1 MRIKRPI
8 TMMATGNMPLKDGP
22 PTQVVASAAVP
33 PAESVQ
39 DAAVTACE
47 EEVMQRPARASRQIA
62 NDARLAAQIQNQ
74 LRCKDMRKAFTAR
87 CGRGTGTKSTKSGVK
102 NAQKAASKPRHAH
115 ALAQGSGGSVMTPE
129 EEALLEESMLSA
141 IPDYFAAQR
150 KHKRAKQ
157 QKHSLTSMRTQPE
170 QSSERMAKERPMM
183 RPACEESRPA
193 ATPAVAARKF
203 NSARTYILGHAGA
216 GSSLRPPSC
225 LAPTDQD
232 IDLHAAAGML
242 QDFSVGL
249 SRGFDT
255 EGADDESPEEVN
267 SVQQAVSDA
276 AAGIRVARGDVA
288 WASLAQA
295 WSPHEPKPPVKTPK
309 QVKLGEFELARV
321 LHLLCG

>member
-170 QSSERMAKERPMM
+170 QSSERMA
-183 RPACEESRPA
+183 SRPA

-203 NSARTYILGHAGA
+203 NSARTYILGHAA

-249 SRGFDT
+249 SRGFDR
-255 EGADDESPEEVN
+255 EGADDESPEDVN

-295 WSPHEPKPPVKTPK
+295 WSPHQPKPSVKTPK

>member
-1 MRIKRPI
+1 
-8 TMMATGNMPLKDGP
+8 
-22 PTQVVASAAVP
+22 
-33 PAESVQ
+33 
-39 DAAVTACE
+39 
-47 EEVMQRPARASRQIA
+47 MQRPARASRQIA

-170 QSSERMAKERPMM
+170 QSSERMA
-183 RPACEESRPA
+183 SRPA

-232 IDLHAAAGML
+232 NDLHAAAGML

>member
-115 ALAQGSGGSVMTPE
+115 ALAQGSGGSVMTQE

-170 QSSERMAKERPMM
+170 QSSERMAKERPVM

-203 NSARTYILGHAGA
+203 NSARTYILGHAA

-249 SRGFDT
+249 SRGFDR
-255 EGADDESPEEVN
+255 EGAVDQSPEDVN

-276 AAGIRVARGDVA
+276 AAGMRVARGDVA

-295 WSPHEPKPPVKTPK
+295 WSPHQPEPSVKTPK
-309 QVKLGEFELARV
+309 QVIKF
-321 LHLLCG
+321 

>member
-1 MRIKRPI
+1 
-8 TMMATGNMPLKDGP
+8 MMATGNMPLKDGP

-170 QSSERMAKERPMM
+170 QSSERMA
-183 RPACEESRPA
+183 SRPA

-203 NSARTYILGHAGA
+203 NSARTYILGHAA

-249 SRGFDT
+249 SRGFDR
-255 EGADDESPEEVN
+255 EGADDESPEDVN

>member
-115 ALAQGSGGSVMTPE
+115 ALAQGSGGSVMTQE

-170 QSSERMAKERPMM
+170 QSSERMA
-183 RPACEESRPA
+183 SRPA

-203 NSARTYILGHAGA
+203 NSARTYILGHAA